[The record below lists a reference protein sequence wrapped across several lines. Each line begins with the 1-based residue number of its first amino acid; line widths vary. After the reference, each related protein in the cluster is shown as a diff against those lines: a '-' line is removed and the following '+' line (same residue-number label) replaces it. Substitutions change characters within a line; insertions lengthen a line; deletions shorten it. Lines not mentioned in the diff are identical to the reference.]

1 MVIMIVQLW
10 HVMVYGDYGDIS
22 LIKAL
27 LPEAYLAQVLLI
39 LTEHQV
45 VLHLYKNIVLKVQNK
60 SIQMGN
66 LFHCDHL
73 VARGDVLKDFQLSQE
88 VVRKLHIGDALFFLK
103 KSLRDIATRA
113 SLILE

>member
-1 MVIMIVQLW
+1 MRRRIVVIMIVQLW
-10 HVMVYGDYGDIS
+10 HVMVYGDYDCAVVAFGEYGDIS

-45 VLHLYKNIVLKVQNK
+45 VLHLNKNIVLKVQNK
-60 SIQMGN
+60 SIQTEN

-73 VARGDVLKDFQLSQE
+73 VARGYVLKDFQLSQE
-88 VVRKLHIGDALFFLK
+88 VVRKLHIGDALFFV
-103 KSLRDIATRA
+103 
-113 SLILE
+113 

>member
-1 MVIMIVQLW
+1 
-10 HVMVYGDYGDIS
+10 
-22 LIKAL
+22 
-27 LPEAYLAQVLLI
+27 
-39 LTEHQV
+39 
-45 VLHLYKNIVLKVQNK
+45 
-60 SIQMGN
+60 MGN

-73 VARGDVLKDFQLSQE
+73 VARGDVLKNFQLSQE